1 VRVGPSS
8 PVIALKHEQHPPFL
22 DSSERN
28 NERAGLAAG
37 FLAMLAVIDAQIW
50 RATIWVIVAAVLDSL
65 DGAVARG
72 RSDDH
77 AFGTNLDSL
86 ADMVSFGVVPAI
98 ALYLGPLHAM
108 PILGL
113 GASLV
118 FLLGAAWRLA
128 RFPLVKRCDCFL
140 GMPMPVAGVLLMVF
154 LLWRPAPELALI
166 ITGRHQ
172 RIVGQHI
179 AVPDAAD
186 DLPRHQEHTTW
197 SFARTVS
204 KGFALPVRTVALV
217 RMRH

>member
-8 PVIALKHEQHPPFL
+8 PVIALSMNSIRHFL
-22 DSSERN
+22 TPANAITS
-28 NERAGLAAG
+28 AGLAAG
-37 FLAMLAVIDAQIW
+37 FLALLAIVDAQIW

-65 DGAVARG
+65 DGAVARRG
-72 RSDDH
+72 SGDH

-98 ALYLGPLHAM
+98 ALHLGPLHAL

-118 FLLGAAWRLA
+118 FLLGAGWRLA
-128 RFPLVKRCDCFL
+128 RFPIVKRCHWFL

-166 ITGRHQ
+166 ITGA
-172 RIVGQHI
+172 ISALLVST
-179 AVPDAAD
+179 
-186 DLPRHQEHTTW
+186 LPFPTLQTIYRATSNTHRDHP
-197 SFARTVS
+197 R
-204 KGFALPVRTVALV
+204 GRPPR
-217 RMRH
+217 R

>member
-1 VRVGPSS
+1 MNSIRHFLTPAN
-8 PVIALKHEQHPPFL
+8 ALT
-22 DSSERN
+22 S
-28 NERAGLAAG
+28 AGLAAG
-37 FLAMLAVIDAQIW
+37 FLAILAVIDAQIW
-50 RATIWVIVAAVLDSL
+50 RATIWVILAAVLDSL
-65 DGAVARG
+65 DGAVARR

-98 ALYLGPLHAM
+98 ALHLGPLHAM

-140 GMPMPVAGVLLMVF
+140 GVPMPVAGVLLMVF

-166 ITGRHQ
+166 ITGAISALLVSTLPFPTLQTIYRATRNTRRGHSRGRSQ
-172 RIVGQHI
+172 RG
-179 AVPDAAD
+179 
-186 DLPRHQEHTTW
+186 
-197 SFARTVS
+197 
-204 KGFALPVRTVALV
+204 
-217 RMRH
+217 